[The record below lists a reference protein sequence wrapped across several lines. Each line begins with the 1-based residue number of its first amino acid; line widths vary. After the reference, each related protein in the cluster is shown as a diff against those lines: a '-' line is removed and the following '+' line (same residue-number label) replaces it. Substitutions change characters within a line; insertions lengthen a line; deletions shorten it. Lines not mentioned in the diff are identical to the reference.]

1 MMFDLHTKVVL
12 MHMDKHFFKICIYTV
27 YVEESHSNP
36 LINIGPLPENDYLF
50 SVNYGIY
57 IIGAGAIRF
66 IRGERNQACLR
77 SKFYCTSHKFQLSK
91 PPDKESCESFSRS

>member
-27 YVEESHSNP
+27 HVEESHSNP
-36 LINIGPLPENDYLF
+36 LINIGPLPENYYLF

-66 IRGERNQACLR
+66 IRGERNQACLC
-77 SKFYCTSHKFQLSK
+77 SKFYCT
-91 PPDKESCESFSRS
+91 